1 MYAKNKN
8 DDDDVLKCILLCY
21 GVGPALTLPYNT
33 EKKKYRTLKKKSNS
47 HWKKK
52 SVFRNIALMW
62 AYYY

>member
-33 EKKKYRTLKKKSNS
+33 EKKKYRTLKKKKVT
-47 HWKKK
+47 HIEKKNL
-52 SVFRNIALMW
+52 FFAILP
-62 AYYY
+62 